1 MKNDENPIGNF
12 LNNLPGRLREA
23 REGGR
28 KKRNWETESG
38 NAEQTEQKKISDF
51 DYEKT
56 LHNINLKIGK
66 FSSEASSKITEQMVK
81 LNDKLNYGETSSYNV
96 PETDRAAENTGARFS
111 EASMTEEERVQR
123 AVTQLAH
130 NLEGLTA
137 QKAEQEAKA
146 EEEFGK
152 TDKPTNV
159 YDIFEYRQAKNN
171 TAGNEQKYSSTSS
184 GNGMLSDS
192 TASSRVDDEEK
203 TAGLSTGDVL
213 SGLSSS
219 FHELQSRV
227 WNEQNKQRFNDVKNS
242 AGSLLAEYKEK
253 AERRILGDVYD
264 EVDSVNVSEKIRE
277 VKVLGFDDVV
287 SGAILLEALEE
298 QALFHGSSYAVVKDA
313 DNEHNVPLLTLLTAR
328 SKGYEVFNLE
338 LRDAGADE
346 ASMVR
351 VEKGIER
358 LDAFVKSSSDSET
371 LAVFDVRGSEQR
383 IIEKLSSRTV
393 SKAVFLTNST
403 LSNEEL
409 SELLNT
415 DLIVVN

>member
-12 LNNLPGRLREA
+12 LNNLPERLKEA
-23 REGGR
+23 RGNNR

-38 NAEQTEQKKISDF
+38 NAEQTEQKKLSDF
-51 DYEKT
+51 DYEQT

-66 FSSEASSKITEQMVK
+66 FSSEASSKIAEQMVK
-81 LNDKLNYGETSSYNV
+81 LNDKLNYGETHSDDAQNG
-96 PETDRAAENTGARFS
+96 GASDDTRSGFS
-111 EASMTEEERVQR
+111 DASMTEEERVQR
-123 AVTQLAH
+123 AVDALAR
-130 NLEGLTA
+130 NLEGLTV
-137 QKAEQEAKA
+137 QKAGQEAKV
-146 EEEFGK
+146 EEDFGA

-184 GNGMLSDS
+184 DNAMSSDS

-203 TAGLSTGDVL
+203 TAGLSTDDVL
-213 SGLSSS
+213 GGLSSS

-264 EVDSVNVSEKIRE
+264 EVNGASVSEKVRE

-287 SGAILLEALEE
+287 SGAILLDALEE
-298 QALFHGSSYAVVKDA
+298 QALFHGASYAVVKDTE
-313 DNEHNVPLLTLLTAR
+313 NEHNVPLLTLLTAR

-338 LRDAGADE
+338 LRDVRTTEESKA
-346 ASMVR
+346 R
-351 VEKGIER
+351 VEKGLER
-358 LDAFVKSSSDSET
+358 LDNFVKNSSDGET
-371 LAVFDVRGSEQR
+371 LAVFDVRGSDKNVVE
-383 IIEKLSSRTV
+383 ELASRRV
-393 SKAVFLTNST
+393 SKAIFLTDGA

-409 SELLNT
+409 SALLNA
-415 DLIVVN
+415 DLIVVS